1 MLPTSFYTELNY
13 FVKILTVLYINVK
26 HLIIIDYLCV
36 RVPPCPLCY
45 YVMYIFSNTSSA
57 PWSVN

>member
-1 MLPTSFYTELNY
+1 MLPTSFYTALNY

-36 RVPPCPLCY
+36 RATLSFMLLCHVY
-45 YVMYIFSNTSSA
+45 LF
-57 PWSVN
+57 